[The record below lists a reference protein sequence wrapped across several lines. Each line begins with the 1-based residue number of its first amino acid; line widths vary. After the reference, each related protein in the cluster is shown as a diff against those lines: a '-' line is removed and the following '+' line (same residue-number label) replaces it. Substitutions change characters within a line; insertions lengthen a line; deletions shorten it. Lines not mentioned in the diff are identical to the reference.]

1 MSKYFY
7 SFVKNKF
14 MKEKKQRGRQPL
26 PEGEKK
32 VKVLFFIKEKNHG
45 KFIKEVTP
53 IAKKHSA

>member
-1 MSKYFY
+1 
-7 SFVKNKF
+7 

-53 IAKKHSA
+53 IVKKHSL